1 MLPVATLLLAIA
13 KHLSEIAPTFTEDG
27 NFKRRACGA
36 ALIAAGRCCG
46 SVSHHTTARQSP
58 LNEIPRYRLAV
69 SFSVVKPVMLHSGP
83 GVEFGAGLATA
94 FERVRFGLSGEQS
107 RPESAKFKFT
117 PTNAGAGFVL
127 SWF

>member
-1 MLPVATLLLAIA
+1 M
-13 KHLSEIAPTFTEDG
+13 
-27 NFKRRACGA
+27 RCG
-36 ALIAAGRCCG
+36 R
-46 SVSHHTTARQSP
+46 VSRPMTARRSP

-69 SFSVVKPVMLHSGP
+69 SFSVVKPVMLQNGP
-83 GVEFGAGLATA
+83 EVEFGAGLADA

-107 RPESAKFKFT
+107 RTESAKFKFT